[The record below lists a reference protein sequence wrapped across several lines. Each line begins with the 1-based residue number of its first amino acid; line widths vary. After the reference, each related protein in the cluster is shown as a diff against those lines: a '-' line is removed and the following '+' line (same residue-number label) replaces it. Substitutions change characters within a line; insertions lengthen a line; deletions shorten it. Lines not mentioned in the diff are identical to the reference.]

1 MTDPRD
7 NFDPSLDPSLDSPDD
22 FSEDEVPLDD
32 LDLDILARIGR
43 DDPPPADLDER
54 VLFALA
60 LTDLDA
66 EVARLAAGSPALA
79 RAGEQARTVTFDAA
93 SRTVMITIV
102 ERGDNLVRVDGWLA
116 PGAALVVELR
126 LPEPAAPRVV
136 TADDTGRFVLDEVPH
151 GLAQLLIHPPDAGTP
166 RVVTPSLLL

>member
-1 MTDPRD
+1 MTAPGFGEPQ
-7 NFDPSLDPSLDSPDD
+7 FDGPDFDGPD
-22 FSEDEVPLDD
+22 FDD
-32 LDLDILARIGR
+32 LDRDILGRIAR

-54 VLFALA
+54 VMFALA

-66 EVARLAAGSPALA
+66 EVARLAAAEPALA
-79 RAGEQARTVTFDAA
+79 RAGEQARTVTFDAT

-102 ERGDNLVRVDGWLA
+102 ERADNLVRVDGWLA

-126 LPEPAAPRVV
+126 LPEPAAPRLV
-136 TADDTGRFVLDEVPH
+136 TADATGRFVFDEVPH
-151 GLAQLLIHPPDAGTP
+151 GLAQLLIHPPDAAAA

>member
-1 MTDPRD
+1 MTD
-7 NFDPSLDPSLDSPDD
+7 
-22 FSEDEVPLDD
+22 PLDD
-32 LDLDILARIGR
+32 LDREILARIAR

-66 EVARLAAGSPALA
+66 EVARLAAAGPALA

-102 ERGDNLVRVDGWLA
+102 ERADDLVRIDGWLA

-126 LPEPAAPRVV
+126 LPEPAGARVV
-136 TADDTGRFVLDEVPH
+136 TADATGRFVFDEVPH
-151 GLAQLLIHPPDAGTP
+151 GLAQLLIHPPDTGAA